1 MQTRY
6 ATYSGFLKIVLGVV
20 DRVLALVIR
29 TPRQAAAAIA
39 SAVAPER
46 ILLCNQGHLGDAIL
60 ATALLPALRAAF
72 PGAKIGMLVHPG
84 SAPLVSGHPDVEWI
98 HTVEHWHLNR
108 RGSGWWP
115 RWRSHRSSRARTLAE
130 LRARGYQL
138 ALDTHPFFP
147 NSIPLLWRAGIPRR
161 LGWSGAGFGRL
172 LHQALDEPAA
182 APNMLAR
189 HARLLSLG
197 LGIPVDPGSLRPS
210 LKVPLPAAQAW
221 QAVRQEM
228 RVPDR
233 FLALHVG
240 AHAAHKRWSAGQW
253 LGLAQG
259 LASAGHSMVLLG
271 ASPEEV
277 AVCELIAAQCPQAV
291 DLSGCLSLDLLL
303 AAIASCSLLLSH
315 DSVAAHMASAFDRPR
330 ICLVPGI
337 QDPSIWHR
345 TEARSIVLSEAVPCA
360 PCHRRQGCATMAC
373 LRTIP
378 ASRVLEA
385 VRTLWGPV

>member
-1 MQTRY
+1 MPTRY

-20 DRVLALVIR
+20 DRALALAIR
-29 TPRQAAAAIA
+29 RPPR
-39 SAVAPER
+39 AVVPRGAVPER

-60 ATALLPALRAAF
+60 ATALLPALRAAY

-84 SAPLVSGHPDVEWI
+84 SAPLVSGNPDVEWL

-108 RGSGWWP
+108 RAPGWWP
-115 RWRSHRSSRARTLAE
+115 RWQIHRRSRAQALAE
-130 LRARGYQL
+130 LRARDYQMV
-138 ALDTHPFFP
+138 LDTHPFFP

-172 LHQALDEPAA
+172 LHHALDEPAVS
-182 APNMLAR
+182 PNMLAR
-189 HARLLSLG
+189 HALLLSEA
-197 LGIPVDPGSLRPS
+197 LGIAIDPGSLRPC
-210 LKVPLPAAQAW
+210 LKVPAPAAQAW
-221 QAVRQEM
+221 QALQKEM
-228 RVPDR
+228 QVPDR
-233 FLALHVG
+233 FIALHVG

-253 LGLAQG
+253 STVAQALADDG
-259 LASAGHSMVLLG
+259 CTMVLLG

-277 AVCELIAAQCPQAV
+277 SVCELIAARCPRAV

-345 TEARSIVLSEAVPCA
+345 TEARSVVLTEAVPCA

-373 LRTIP
+373 LRKIP

-385 VRTLWGPV
+385 VRALLPRMN